1 MTELPK
7 QLSLNLATV
16 VAAALLLLGI
26 CLLFVGHL
34 FAWLGWHDAFRG
46 TVSGLV
52 VTTSAVVGFL
62 AFCLRKSLEVS
73 RLLLPTGTKRL
84 SSSLTLFVR
93 FFVPYYLLAAGL
105 VASILIYFS
114 TYAAD
119 VFWPVFSFFLF
130 LFLVSCYFNS
140 KIYDVFERPDSFLV
154 SRFGSVSILPK
165 TAGLVVSNYLPVA
178 SLKSPEKTYFYLPTL
193 SSKLTRA

>member
-1 MTELPK
+1 MNELPK
-7 QLSLNLATV
+7 QLSMKLATG
-16 VAAALLLLGI
+16 VAIALLLLGVS
-26 CLLFVGHL
+26 LLFVGHL

-46 TVSGLV
+46 TVTGLV
-52 VTTSAVVGFL
+52 ITISAVVGFL

-73 RLLLPTGTKRL
+73 RLLPPIGTKRL

-93 FFVPYYLLAAGL
+93 FFVPYYLLAAGFI
-105 VASILIYFS
+105 ASTLTYFS
-114 TYAAD
+114 AYAMD
-119 VFWPVFSFFLF
+119 IFWPVFSFFLF

-165 TAGLVVSNYLPVA
+165 TAGLVVGNYLPVA
-178 SLKSPEKTYFYLPTL
+178 SLKSPEKTYFYLPAL
-193 SSKLTRA
+193 SSKLTKA